1 MTERHFRTDLA
12 AENFPSGRGLPRDA
26 GYRTESVGGFTVER
40 MRLSESSGRAFG
52 KPAGNYTTIGFGR
65 IGELSDREFSELCDL
80 LSSELTAYV
89 KRVTGKSVGNGLGV
103 LVAGLGNAKMTPDAV
118 GPGSVARLNATRHLA
133 DAEPELFSR
142 LGCAKLSAVAPGVLG
157 QTGIEASRL
166 ILGAT
171 EAAGPDAVIA
181 IDALAAGSC
190 ERLFSTVQ
198 LCDSGIA
205 PGSGIG
211 NRRTE
216 LSLRT
221 LGVPVIALGVPT
233 VVDSSTLVTDAL
245 GKAGFSEI
253 PESLSEV
260 LESGKSYFVSP
271 KDCDALIRS
280 LCRLF
285 ATAINRAFGVDLGQ
299 DL

>member
-1 MTERHFRTDLA
+1 MTEIPTRTDLA
-12 AENFPSGRGLPRDA
+12 AENFPSGKGLPRDA
-26 GYRTESVGGFTVER
+26 GYRSESIGSFRVER
-40 MRLSESSGRAFG
+40 MSLSESSGKVFK
-52 KPAGNYTTIGFGR
+52 KPAGSYTTISFGR
-65 IGELSDREFSELCDL
+65 LTELCDRELSELCDL

-89 KRVTGKSVGNGLGV
+89 KRATGKCVGKELGV
-103 LVAGLGNAKMTPDAV
+103 FVAGLGNAKMTPDAV
-118 GPGSVARLNATRHLA
+118 GPGCVERLNATRHLA

-142 LGCAKLSAVAPGVLG
+142 LGCARLSAVAPGVLG
-157 QTGIEASRL
+157 QTGIEASSL
-166 ILGAT
+166 ILGAVR
-171 EAAGPDAVIA
+171 AAAPDAVIA
-181 IDALAAGSC
+181 VDALAAGSC

-211 NRRTE
+211 NRRSE

-245 GKAGFSEI
+245 GRAGFSEI

-271 KDCDALIRS
+271 KDCDALIKS

-285 ATAINRAFGVDLGQ
+285 SAAINRAFGIDLGHE
-299 DL
+299 L